1 MKILAA
7 ILTMLVMVLPSWS
20 ATVYPA
26 STNGANV
33 FTGTNTFTTKI
44 IATNSTG
51 GFIGNGGGLTNL
63 MVTNINVVAS
73 LPDTNLLYIANS
85 TVPNVDGLYA
95 YYSSS
100 NSWLNGAGTIW
111 IVSDANVA
119 GQGPGMAILNAA
131 HNDLGAD
138 WLYAGLLSV
147 GCGTLPVVTGIGADT
162 WVDSGANPI
171 LGMTSVY
178 GIGQFLS
185 QAFTNV
191 YNVKWFGARGV
202 NDPTTVRDQQGI
214 QSALWH
220 AATNGGGLI
229 QIPAGVY
236 YLSVSNKLDLTAVDG
251 TTTSFLTYA
260 GPPIT
265 IRGDGRGNSI
275 LKCVNLGANATISPV
290 LTFMNSTN
298 VAIQDLTIDGNDW
311 TRPPNYYAYMSN
323 STPSVTG
330 AREGIRTVGGNDLS
344 LDRVEITGAGM
355 GVVMKSGA
363 SGNPGHFSI
372 RDCKFSNLRNGV
384 LEGGWGE
391 FRDSQVIECGTYA
404 RDPVTTQNPLFK
416 NAGYYGEFLMSHCSI
431 VGPIVSVMLVTN
443 AIPFVAPTETGVS
456 TRTIVEY
463 SEFHLTNAP
472 YYLTNPICY
481 MTNGAP
487 WIPGDGWAHL
497 TFPPYCSFTNFI
509 VEWNGSFAFI
519 NNRVHEL
526 VGSWSPSPTP
536 PNPDYPTVIAVR
548 NLTAA
553 VPGESVKIEG
563 NYFRVPHVCKM
574 ANIIRFVFNNNQIRD
589 WGLNFPMGEYCTFW
603 NLDHPIICNNLFDQ
617 SDSGGMIFGFLGVA
631 GNPVRNA
638 LISNNQILTEC
649 YDYGSGTNNL
659 WVGNVIH
666 GAFETWATRIYISGD
681 TSAGNLPN
689 GLAVT
694 QNRFINNSMGTT
706 GDAGTTGSQVAGP
719 MRFMINTRSNIFMG
733 NVVDAFAINTNTWGN
748 LFMNNTVNYW
758 REIRQA
764 NPNLLY
770 FPADV
775 RIGDTNTFIGNID
788 QNWTATAPP

>member
-7 ILTMLVMVLPSWS
+7 ILTMLAMVLPSWS

-51 GFIGNGGGLTNL
+51 GFIGNGWGLTNL

-162 WVDSGANPI
+162 WVDAGANPI

-178 GIGQFLS
+178 GTNRVSS
-185 QAFTNV
+185 QAFTNL

-214 QSALWH
+214 QSALWY

-236 YLSVSNKLDLTAVDG
+236 YVSVSNKLDLTAVDG

-275 LKCVNLGANATISPV
+275 LKCVNLGAGATISPV
-290 LTFMNSTN
+290 LTFMDSTN

-311 TRPPNYYAYMSN
+311 TRPPNYFAYMSN

-344 LDRVEITGAGM
+344 MDRVEITGAGM

-372 RDCKFSNLRNGV
+372 RDCKFSNLRHGV
-384 LEGGWGE
+384 LDGGWGE
-391 FRDSQVIECGTYA
+391 FRDSQIIECATYA
-404 RDPVTTQNPLFK
+404 KDPVATQNPIFK
-416 NAGYYGEFLMSHCSI
+416 NAGYHGEFLMSHCSI
-431 VGPIVSVMLVTN
+431 VGPIVCVMLATN
-443 AIPFVAPTETGVS
+443 PVPFPVPTEIGVA
-456 TRTIVEY
+456 TRTIVEL

-481 MTNGAP
+481 LTNGAR
-487 WIPGDGWAHL
+487 WVPGDGWAHL

-509 VEWNGSFAFI
+509 IDLFGSFSFI
-519 NNRVHEL
+519 NNRVYEL
-526 VGSWSPSPTP
+526 VGNWSPATGI
-536 PNPDYPTVIAVR
+536 PDYPTVISIGNIGGAQ
-548 NLTAA
+548 L
-553 VPGESVKIEG
+553 GESVKVEG
-563 NYFRVPHVCKM
+563 NYFRVPHVCKLC
-574 ANIIRFVFNNNQIRD
+574 NIARMWLTGNQIRD
-589 WGLNFPMGEYCTFW
+589 WGQNFPMGAYCELW

-617 SDSGGMIFGFLGVA
+617 SDNGDFVFGFNGIA
-631 GNPVRNA
+631 GFPVRNA
-638 LISNNQILTEC
+638 LIGNNQILSEC
-649 YDYGSGTNNL
+649 YDYSSGTNNL

-666 GAFETWATRIYISGD
+666 GAFETWPTRIFILGD
-681 TSAGNLPN
+681 TSSGDPT
-689 GLAVT
+689 GQAVT
-694 QNRFINNSMGTT
+694 QNRFLNNSMGIS
-706 GDAGTTGSQVAGP
+706 GDPGTGSGYQTGGP
-719 MRFMINTRSNIFMG
+719 IRFMIYTRSNIFSG
-733 NVVDAFAINTNTWGN
+733 NVVDTFAVHTNTSGN
-748 LFMNNTVNYW
+748 LFQNNIVNAW
-758 REIRQA
+758 HEIRA
-764 NPNLLY
+764 GNRNFAY
-770 FPADV
+770 FPANAI
-775 RIGDTNTFIGNID
+775 IGDTNTFSGNLNY
-788 QNWTATAPP
+788 NWTATAPP